1 MRHEILPMTAASK
14 WRWSISTPTALALP
28 AVLIVIGL
36 CGIPVLRILLLSLTD
51 PRPGLANYALL
62 GSSDALVRI
71 IGTTAM
77 MSVVTTVITVG
88 LAYVIAYAMVHV
100 SRREVK
106 WMFFFILLAFWL
118 SILVRTF
125 AWIIIL
131 RSEGPVNQILM
142 ALHVIKQP
150 LQLVRNTFGVIVGM
164 VHVMLPFAILP
175 LYSALGGIDQR
186 LTAAARGLGCSRWR
200 AFQWVFLPL
209 SASGLVAATVLVFVF
224 SLGFFITPAILGG
237 GRVIMIAEYIRTQ
250 FEVTLRWGYAAM
262 LATTLLVSVFVILAL
277 AARFVNLRRILGGAH

>member
-1 MRHEILPMTAASK
+1 MTAIAK
-14 WRWSISTPTALALP
+14 RRWRISTPTMLALP
-28 AVLIVIGL
+28 AVAIVLGL
-36 CGIPVLRILLLSLTD
+36 CAVPVLRVLALGFTD
-51 PRPGLANYALL
+51 PKPGFQNYALL
-62 GSSDALVRI
+62 GSSETLLRI
-71 IGTTAM
+71 IGTTAL
-77 MSVVTTVITVG
+77 MSVATTAITVV
-88 LAYVIAYAMVHV
+88 LAYVIAYAMVHIG
-100 SRREVK
+100 RRELK

-131 RSEGPVNQILM
+131 RSEGPINQIL
-142 ALHVIKQP
+142 LWLGVVKQP
-150 LQLVRNTFGVIVGM
+150 VQLVRNTFGVVLGM
-164 VHVMLPFAILP
+164 VHVMLPLAILP

-200 AFQWVFLPL
+200 AFLWVFLPL
-209 SASGLVAATVLVFVF
+209 SAPGLVAATVLVFVF
-224 SLGFFITPAILGG
+224 SLGFFITPAVLGG

-262 LATTLLVSVFVILAL
+262 LATVLLVSVFAILGL

>member
-1 MRHEILPMTAASK
+1 MTAIAK
-14 WRWSISTPTALALP
+14 RRWRISTPTMLALP
-28 AVLIVIGL
+28 AVAVVLGL
-36 CGIPVLRILLLSLTD
+36 CAIPVLRVLVLGFTD
-51 PRPGLANYALL
+51 PTPGFANYALL
-62 GSSDALVRI
+62 GSSATVGRI
-71 IGTTAM
+71 IGTTAL
-77 MSVVTTVITVG
+77 MSITTTAITVG
-88 LAYVIAYAMVHV
+88 LAYVIAYAMVHAG
-100 SRREVK
+100 RREVK

-131 RSEGPVNQILM
+131 RSEGPINQVLLWLGI
-142 ALHVIKQP
+142 VKQP
-150 LQLVRNTFGVIVGM
+150 IQLVRNTFGVVLGM

-186 LTAAARGLGCSRWR
+186 LTAAARGLGCGRWR
-200 AFQWVFLPL
+200 AFLWVFLPL
-209 SASGLVAATVLVFVF
+209 SAPGLVAATVLVFVF
-224 SLGFFITPAILGG
+224 SLGFFITPAVLGG